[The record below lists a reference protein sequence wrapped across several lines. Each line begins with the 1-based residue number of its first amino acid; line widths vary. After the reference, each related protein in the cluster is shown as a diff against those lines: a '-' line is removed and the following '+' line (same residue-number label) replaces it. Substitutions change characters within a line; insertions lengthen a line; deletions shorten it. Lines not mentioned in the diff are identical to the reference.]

1 MWEVKDFTLFSSQPS
16 PEGSTHTAELRESL
30 SACAPKPSV

>member
-16 PEGSTHTAELRESL
+16 LEGSTYTVELRESL
-30 SACAPKPSV
+30 NACAPEPSV